1 MGHVIQNQGVGV
13 AHWSNPINASTTQ
26 VTSRPYLKQ
35 FVIPLAR
42 VASASAQTIAY
53 TTISGWPT
61 GYFGGARPTANIA
74 AKDIIYTLGSNDWA
88 ESSLE
93 LVLTVSAVGD
103 PT

>member
-13 AHWSNPINASTTQ
+13 ANWANTINSTSTA

-42 VASASAQTIAY
+42 VASASGQTCAAQ
-53 TTISGWPT
+53 

-88 ESSLE
+88 EASLE